1 MYKVLCRKE
10 DFNGFYLDEDVSS
23 ENNTGIIER
32 VIAQVLHEHGGQER
46 CPWTRAI
53 MEAALQRYFLSL
65 NETRRLKNNA
75 KYEEHKR
82 MTRKSGR
89 QREKLTRRTSALEL
103 VKWADHHKKGRAAE
117 VLVMDAMSSE
127 DSCYE
132 DDENGNPKVAK
143 YAVRK
148 LPWESR
154 AMKKIKK
161 KLDKAY
167 RKRLSKRAKERIVT
181 RTEAEEL
188 SERQPPNAFPE
199 WALKETEN

>member
-1 MYKVLCRKE
+1 MKTQLLNPFDIDKHWWKVSYEITNL
-10 DFNGFYLDEDVSS
+10 
-23 ENNTGIIER
+23 
-32 VIAQVLHEHGGQER
+32 VLHCIQVSINSDTSPIH
-46 CPWTRAI
+46 TF
-53 MEAALQRYFLSL
+53 FL
-65 NETRRLKNNA
+65 
-75 KYEEHKR
+75 HF
-82 MTRKSGR
+82 
-89 QREKLTRRTSALEL
+89 QKLTRRPSALEL
-103 VKWADHHKKGRAAE
+103 FKWADHHDKGRAAE
-117 VLVMDAMSSE
+117 VLVVDAMSSE

-132 DDENGNPKVAK
+132 DDENGNPNVTN

-181 RTEAEEL
+181 TTEAEEL

>member
-1 MYKVLCRKE
+1 MKTQQLIPFNIDKHSSKVSYETTNSVLQ
-10 DFNGFYLDEDVSS
+10 VSINS
-23 ENNTGIIER
+23 GTEPYIHTFF
-32 VIAQVLHEHGGQER
+32 L
-46 CPWTRAI
+46 
-53 MEAALQRYFLSL
+53 YF
-65 NETRRLKNNA
+65 
-75 KYEEHKR
+75 
-82 MTRKSGR
+82 
-89 QREKLTRRTSALEL
+89 QKLTRRTSALEL
-103 VKWADHHKKGRAAE
+103 VKWTDHHEKGRAAE

-132 DDENGNPKVAK
+132 DDESGNPKVTK

-167 RKRLSKRAKERIVT
+167 RKRLSKRANERIVH

-188 SERQPPNAFPE
+188 SERQPPNTFPE
-199 WALKETEN
+199 WALTETET